1 VPGAYF
7 PAVTQALTPT
17 RLTGYR
23 VNPAESDIEVLSRYV
38 WNLALGA
45 SLYPSL
51 SLLEVALRNR
61 LDSAIAARDGPNWFD
76 DVLVVVEQGGQ
87 DAVVEAKGRLVKELK
102 VLSPGGV
109 ISTLDFGFWTSLFHT
124 AYEQGG
130 GGALGRKP
138 LWPALLP
145 AVAPGRTRKQ
155 LSGRLNDLRKL
166 RNRMFHYEPI
176 WRGMVGKSLLQ
187 LHSELME
194 TIDWLDVSIGRTA
207 VLLDDFPRVHAAGIG
222 WFGARLQLLDL

>member
-1 VPGAYF
+1 MPGTYF
-7 PAVTQALTPT
+7 PSVALALTPT

-23 VNPAESDIEVLSRYV
+23 GNPAETDLEVLSRYA

-45 SLYPSL
+45 ALYPGL

-61 LDSAIAARDGPNWFD
+61 LDAALNGRDGPTWLD
-76 DVLVVVEQGGQ
+76 DPLVVLEHGGQ
-87 DAVVEAKGRLVKELK
+87 DAVLEAKARLIRESK
-102 VLSPGGV
+102 VISHGGV

-130 GGALGRKP
+130 GGPAGRKP
-138 LWPALLP
+138 LWPSLMP
-145 AVAPGRTRKQ
+145 AVAPGHTRKQ

-176 WRGMVGKSLLQ
+176 WSGMVGKSLLQ
-187 LHSELME
+187 LHGELME
-194 TIDWLDVSIGRTA
+194 AVEWLDASIGRTA

-222 WFGARLQLLDL
+222 WYARRLDLLDA